1 MAKKFRPNIK
11 QVLLLIV
18 LITTLSWNLFNIIAT
33 QKAIKKIKNELQ
45 RINASIVNVKK
56 KQEEVSREIE
66 KWKDPQMI
74 EEVARKE
81 LGLVRPGETTYVF
94 SESVQPAT
102 ETEVTKRKSSVR
114 EGIGNWVDIV
124 SLVGII

>member
-114 EGIGNWVDIV
+114 EGIGN
-124 SLVGII
+124 